1 MSDGLSLVSLLFT
14 KPARVG
20 RVRIAADRFAFQEQ
34 VVARYKAQS
43 ALLPFGSGDF
53 NRSVALDKAATGE
66 HRVSDRDPSA
76 VGVIGGA
83 ELVDTNGPK
92 VAHGHDRASPT
103 AATADLA
110 IDREEPSTG
119 CSHGT
124 TVDRAED
131 DHSGDHGDDHDEE
144 VLNMSDGE
152 SSSSSSL
159 GAELATVP
167 LPSVSTVAVGAHLR
181 RVLPHS
187 TDRLLAADAAEKE
200 PLPGHRTIHGVH
212 GKPTKR
218 RRSRQH
224 DRKSKHTA
232 ALLPAS
238 VPYSGANSAMDS
250 ACTPEP
256 PKQRVEAPLVRSL
269 SATLMSSPPVPSST
283 IVTLV
288 SKSGQLDLAYRGSHL
303 VLICSYVGPI
313 VRHVAC
319 IAAFGR
325 AKLVHIAR
333 RQQHGAR
340 SALEARQAG
349 ASQGARWRKEECQ
362 AEGEGV
368 SCCARLEAASAS
380 GAARSSAVQVLFKR
394 VRTFGRP
401 AAPWP
406 AGESSQAP

>member
-1 MSDGLSLVSLLFT
+1 
-14 KPARVG
+14 
-20 RVRIAADRFAFQEQ
+20 
-34 VVARYKAQS
+34 
-43 ALLPFGSGDF
+43 
-53 NRSVALDKAATGE
+53 
-66 HRVSDRDPSA
+66 
-76 VGVIGGA
+76 
-83 ELVDTNGPK
+83 
-92 VAHGHDRASPT
+92 
-103 AATADLA
+103 
-110 IDREEPSTG
+110 
-119 CSHGT
+119 
-124 TVDRAED
+124 
-131 DHSGDHGDDHDEE
+131 
-144 VLNMSDGE
+144 
-152 SSSSSSL
+152 
-159 GAELATVP
+159 
-167 LPSVSTVAVGAHLR
+167 
-181 RVLPHS
+181 VLPHS

-200 PLPGHRTIHGVH
+200 PLPGHRIIHGVH

-238 VPYSGANSAMDS
+238 VPHSGANSAMDS

-256 PKQRVEAPLVRSL
+256 QKQRAEAPLVRSL

-288 SKSGQLDLAYRGSHL
+288 SKPGQLDLAYRGSHL
-303 VLICSYVGPI
+303 GLICSYVGPI

-340 SALEARQAG
+340 SALEPRQAG

-362 AEGEGV
+362 AEGKGV